1 MNPELEALLNAWD
14 AYLQA
19 EKGRE
24 AERLLTRYEARL
36 EEVCARTRI
45 KKELLER
52 AVQRAYQRWQ
62 WADDPKFPRALRSSK
77 LK

>member
-1 MNPELEALLNAWD
+1 MNPELEALLKAWD

-19 EKGRE
+19 AQGPE
-24 AERLLTRYEARL
+24 ADRLLALYATRL

-45 KKELLER
+45 GKEMLDR

-62 WADDPKFPRALRSSK
+62 WADDPTFPRALRK
-77 LK
+77 TQFD